1 MVVLVIEVPL
11 VLGAMD
17 DGTPLPYPVEP
28 DVSVDDSA
36 TEEAVDARS
45 LYRPS
50 REAAGDDS
58 FGCKVVIKLIASR
71 GLSKR
76 DAVAW
81 NFWPCRT
88 CGWPSS
94 SHVAACNGLKM
105 AKILPR
111 RAWLCDDTK
120 ECFLEWSY
128 LGGPSNYGH
137 TKTYHGEETSNT
149 CLCIRAASSF
159 RMVVLAVLPM

>member
-50 REAAGDDS
+50 REAADDGS
-58 FGCKVVIKLIASR
+58 LGYKVVIRLIASR
-71 GLSKR
+71 GLSIR

-81 NFWPCRT
+81 SFWLCRT
-88 CGWPSS
+88 CGWPSNS
-94 SHVAACNGLKM
+94 QVAACNGLKM

-111 RAWLCDDTK
+111 RA
-120 ECFLEWSY
+120 
-128 LGGPSNYGH
+128 
-137 TKTYHGEETSNT
+137 
-149 CLCIRAASSF
+149 
-159 RMVVLAVLPM
+159 